1 MKYMKR
7 KILKLTILSLSIVFV
22 NLNVWGQESVLK
34 LDLETALKIAHD
46 NNPTIKIADIEI
58 QRVDYAKKEAIGALL
73 PSLNAIGQYTDNVMK
88 QVMFMPESFAVLMG
102 GQKYMEIGYKNSYNA
117 VLSTQVPIVNFT
129 LWQNIKNKQNDI
141 DIILEKSRAS
151 KIEMTK
157 QVKDAYYGVLLSKS
171 SLKVLE
177 QSHKNALETLKNIE
191 NSYKQGVV
199 SEYDFIRAQVNVNNL
214 NPILINAKNGVE
226 LAIMQLRMILS
237 LPAEQVIETQETL
250 ESFNDNITLFSPI
263 DKQTAL
269 SQNSDLKILDYN
281 IIGLQNQLKLIKT
294 QHLPM
299 LSASGNYIYQTQSED
314 FKFKD
319 YTWVS
324 SASIGLQLT
333 VPLFSGMQKVNQAKQ
348 VEMVIK
354 GLQLQRDYA
363 KDGINLQIQAAI
375 NQMKAAKEQLNVNKD
390 AINQAQRGY
399 EIAKVRYQVGSGT
412 ILELNDSELS
422 LTQSSLNY
430 QQSLYNFLSAQANVE
445 KIMGSIK

>member
-1 MKYMKR
+1 MKR
-7 KILKLTILSLSIVFV
+7 KFLKLTILSLSLAFI
-22 NLNVWGQESVLK
+22 NINVWGQESVLK
-34 LDLETALKIAHD
+34 LDLETALRIAHD

-73 PSLNAIGQYTDNVMK
+73 PSLNAVGQYTDNVMK
-88 QVMFMPESFAVLMG
+88 QVMFMPESFSALMG
-102 GQKYMEIGYKNSYNA
+102 GQKYMEMGYKNSYNG
-117 VLSTQVPIVNFT
+117 VLSTQIPIVNFT

-141 DIILEKSRAS
+141 DIIIEKSRAS

-214 NPILINAKNGVE
+214 NPILINAKNGVD

-237 LPAEQVIETQETL
+237 LPAEQNIETQETL
-250 ESFNDNITLFSPI
+250 ESFNKNISLFSQI
-263 DKQTAL
+263 DKETAL
-269 SQNSDLKILDYN
+269 TQNSDLKILDYN
-281 IIGLQNQLKLIKT
+281 ITGLENQLKLINT

-314 FKFKD
+314 FNFKE
-319 YTWVS
+319 YNWVS

-348 VEMVIK
+348 VKMAIK
-354 GLQLQRDYA
+354 GLQLQREYA

-390 AINQAQRGY
+390 AIKQAERGY

-445 KIMGSIK
+445 KIMGNIK

>member
-7 KILKLTILSLSIVFV
+7 KILKLAILSLSFAFV
-22 NLNVWGQESVLK
+22 NVNLLGQESVLK

-73 PSLNAIGQYTDNVMK
+73 PNLNAVGQYTDNVMK
-88 QVMFMPESFAVLMG
+88 QVMFMPESFSALMG
-102 GQKYMEIGYKNSYNA
+102 GQKYMEMGYKNSYSG
-117 VLSTQVPIVNFT
+117 VLSTQIPIVNFT

-141 DIILEKSRAS
+141 DIIIEKSRAS

-157 QVKDAYYGVLLSKS
+157 QVKDAYFGVLLSKS

-250 ESFNDNITLFSPI
+250 ESFNDNITLFSEI
-263 DKQTAL
+263 NKETAL

-281 IIGLQNQLKLIKT
+281 INGLKNQLKLINT

-314 FKFKD
+314 FNFKE
-319 YTWVS
+319 YNWVS

-348 VEMVIK
+348 VKMAIK
-354 GLQLQRDYA
+354 GLQLQREYA
-363 KDGINLQIQAAI
+363 KDGINLQIQAAL

-390 AINQAQRGY
+390 AINQAKRGY

-430 QQSLYNFLSAQANVE
+430 QQSLYNFLAAQANVE

>member
-1 MKYMKR
+1 MKR
-7 KILKLTILSLSIVFV
+7 KFLKLTILSLSLTFI
-22 NLNVWGQESVLK
+22 NINVWGQESVLK
-34 LDLETALKIAHD
+34 LDLETALRIAHD

-73 PSLNAIGQYTDNVMK
+73 PSLNAVGQYTDNVMK
-88 QVMFMPESFAVLMG
+88 QVMFMPESFSALMG
-102 GQKYMEIGYKNSYNA
+102 GQKYMEMGYKNSYNGI
-117 VLSTQVPIVNFT
+117 LSTQIPIVNFT

-141 DIILEKSRAS
+141 DIIIEKSRAS

-214 NPILINAKNGVE
+214 NPILINAKNGVD

-237 LPAEQVIETQETL
+237 LPAEQNIETQETL
-250 ESFNDNITLFSPI
+250 ESFNKNISLFSQI
-263 DKQTAL
+263 DKETAL
-269 SQNSDLKILDYN
+269 TQNSDLKILDYN
-281 IIGLQNQLKLIKT
+281 ITGLENQLKLINT

-314 FKFKD
+314 FNFKE
-319 YTWVS
+319 YNWVS

-348 VEMVIK
+348 VKMAIK
-354 GLQLQRDYA
+354 GLQLQREYA

-390 AINQAQRGY
+390 AIKQAERGY

-445 KIMGSIK
+445 KIMGNIK

>member
-1 MKYMKR
+1 MKI
-7 KILKLTILSLSIVFV
+7 KILKLTILSLSLAFV
-22 NLNVWGQESVLK
+22 NINVLGQESVLK
-34 LDLETALKIAHD
+34 LDLETALRIAHD

-58 QRVDYAKKEAIGALL
+58 QKVDYAKKEAIGALL
-73 PSLNAIGQYTDNVMK
+73 PSLNAVGQYTDNVMK
-88 QVMFMPESFAVLMG
+88 QVMFMPESFSALMG
-102 GQKYMEIGYKNSYNA
+102 GQKYMEMGYKNSYNG
-117 VLSTQVPIVNFT
+117 VLSTQIPIINFT

-141 DIILEKSRAS
+141 DIIIEKSRAS

-237 LPAEQVIETQETL
+237 LPAEQNIETQETL
-250 ESFNDNITLFSPI
+250 ESFNNNISMFSQI
-263 DKQTAL
+263 DKETAL
-269 SQNSDLKILDYN
+269 TQNSDLKILDYN
-281 IIGLQNQLKLIKT
+281 ITGLENQLKLINT

-314 FKFKD
+314 FNFKE
-319 YTWVS
+319 YNWVS
-324 SASIGLQLT
+324 SSSIGLQLT

-348 VEMVIK
+348 VKMAIK
-354 GLQLQRDYA
+354 GLQLQREYA

-390 AINQAQRGY
+390 AIKQAERGY

-445 KIMGSIK
+445 KIMGNIK

>member
-1 MKYMKR
+1 MKI
-7 KILKLTILSLSIVFV
+7 KILKLTILSLSLAFV
-22 NLNVWGQESVLK
+22 NINVLGQESVLK
-34 LDLETALKIAHD
+34 LDLETALRIAHD

-73 PSLNAIGQYTDNVMK
+73 PSLNAVGQYTDNVMK
-88 QVMFMPESFAVLMG
+88 QVMFMPESFSALMG
-102 GQKYMEIGYKNSYNA
+102 GQKYMEMGYKNSYNG
-117 VLSTQVPIVNFT
+117 VLSTQIPIVNFT

-141 DIILEKSRAS
+141 DIIIEKSRAS

-214 NPILINAKNGVE
+214 NPILINAKNGVD

-237 LPAEQVIETQETL
+237 LPAEQNIETQETL
-250 ESFNDNITLFSPI
+250 ESFNKNISLFSQI
-263 DKQTAL
+263 DKETAL
-269 SQNSDLKILDYN
+269 IQNSDLKILDYN
-281 IIGLQNQLKLIKT
+281 ITGLENQLKLINT

-314 FKFKD
+314 FNFKE
-319 YTWVS
+319 YNWVS
-324 SASIGLQLT
+324 SSSIGLQLT

-348 VEMVIK
+348 VKMAIK
-354 GLQLQRDYA
+354 GLQLQREYA

-390 AINQAQRGY
+390 AIKQAERGY

-445 KIMGSIK
+445 KIMGNIN

>member
-1 MKYMKR
+1 MKI
-7 KILKLTILSLSIVFV
+7 KILKLTILSLSLAFV
-22 NLNVWGQESVLK
+22 NINVLGQESVLK
-34 LDLETALKIAHD
+34 LDLETALRIAHD

-73 PSLNAIGQYTDNVMK
+73 PSLNAVGQYTDNVMK
-88 QVMFMPESFAVLMG
+88 QVMFMPESFSALMG
-102 GQKYMEIGYKNSYNA
+102 GQKYMEMGYKNSYNG
-117 VLSTQVPIVNFT
+117 VLSTQIPIVNFT

-141 DIILEKSRAS
+141 DIIIEKSRAS

-157 QVKDAYYGVLLSKS
+157 QVKDAYYGVLLSRS

-177 QSHKNALETLKNIE
+177 KSHKNALETLKNIE

-237 LPAEQVIETQETL
+237 LPAEQNIETQETL
-250 ESFNDNITLFSPI
+250 ESFNNNISMFSQI
-263 DKQTAL
+263 DKETAL
-269 SQNSDLKILDYN
+269 IQNSDLKILDYN
-281 IIGLQNQLKLIKT
+281 ITGLENQLKLINT

-314 FKFKD
+314 FNFKE
-319 YTWVS
+319 YNWVS
-324 SASIGLQLT
+324 SSSIGLQLT

-348 VEMVIK
+348 VKMAIK
-354 GLQLQRDYA
+354 GLQLQREYA

-390 AINQAQRGY
+390 AIKQAERGY

-445 KIMGSIK
+445 KIMGNIK

>member
-1 MKYMKR
+1 MKR
-7 KILKLTILSLSIVFV
+7 KFLKLTILSLSLAFV
-22 NLNVWGQESVLK
+22 NINVLGQESVLK
-34 LDLETALKIAHD
+34 LDLETALRIAHD

-73 PSLNAIGQYTDNVMK
+73 PSLNAVGQYTDNVMK
-88 QVMFMPESFAVLMG
+88 QVMFMPESFSALMG
-102 GQKYMEIGYKNSYNA
+102 GQKYMEVGYKNSYNG
-117 VLSTQVPIVNFT
+117 VLSTQIPIVNFT

-141 DIILEKSRAS
+141 DIIIEKSRAS

-214 NPILINAKNGVE
+214 NPILINAKNGVD

-237 LPAEQVIETQETL
+237 LPAEQNIETQETL
-250 ESFNDNITLFSPI
+250 ESFNKNISLFSQI
-263 DKQTAL
+263 DKETAL
-269 SQNSDLKILDYN
+269 TQNSDLKILDYN
-281 IIGLQNQLKLIKT
+281 ITGLENQLKLINT

-314 FKFKD
+314 FNFKE
-319 YTWVS
+319 YNWVS

-348 VEMVIK
+348 VKMAIK
-354 GLQLQRDYA
+354 GLQLQREYA

-390 AINQAQRGY
+390 AIKQAERGY

-445 KIMGSIK
+445 KIMGNIK

>member
-1 MKYMKR
+1 MKI
-7 KILKLTILSLSIVFV
+7 KILKLTILSLSLAFV
-22 NLNVWGQESVLK
+22 NINVLGQESVLK
-34 LDLETALKIAHD
+34 LDLETALRIAHD

-58 QRVDYAKKEAIGALL
+58 QKVDYAKKEAIGALL
-73 PSLNAIGQYTDNVMK
+73 PSLNAVGQYTDNVMK
-88 QVMFMPESFAVLMG
+88 QVMFMPESFSALMG
-102 GQKYMEIGYKNSYNA
+102 GQKYMEMGYKNSYNG
-117 VLSTQVPIVNFT
+117 VLSTQIPIINFT

-141 DIILEKSRAS
+141 DIIIEKSRAS

-214 NPILINAKNGVE
+214 NPILINAKNGVD

-237 LPAEQVIETQETL
+237 LPAEQNIETQETL
-250 ESFNDNITLFSPI
+250 ESFNKNISLFSQI
-263 DKQTAL
+263 DKETAL
-269 SQNSDLKILDYN
+269 TQNSDLKILDYN
-281 IIGLQNQLKLIKT
+281 ITALENQLKLINT

-314 FKFKD
+314 FNFKE
-319 YTWVS
+319 YNWVS

-348 VEMVIK
+348 VKMAIK
-354 GLQLQRDYA
+354 GLQLQREYA

-390 AINQAQRGY
+390 AIKQAERGY

-445 KIMGSIK
+445 KIMGNIK

>member
-1 MKYMKR
+1 MKI
-7 KILKLTILSLSIVFV
+7 KILKLTILSLSLAFV
-22 NLNVWGQESVLK
+22 NINVLGQESVLK
-34 LDLETALKIAHD
+34 LDLETALRIAHD

-73 PSLNAIGQYTDNVMK
+73 PSLNAVGQYTDNVMK
-88 QVMFMPESFAVLMG
+88 QVMFMPESFSALMG
-102 GQKYMEIGYKNSYNA
+102 GQKYMEMGYKNSYNG
-117 VLSTQVPIVNFT
+117 VLSTQIPIVNFT

-141 DIILEKSRAS
+141 DIIIEKSRAS

-214 NPILINAKNGVE
+214 NPILINAKNGVD

-237 LPAEQVIETQETL
+237 LPAEQNIETQETL
-250 ESFNDNITLFSPI
+250 ESFNKNISLFSQI
-263 DKQTAL
+263 DKETAL
-269 SQNSDLKILDYN
+269 TQNSDLKILDYN
-281 IIGLQNQLKLIKT
+281 ITGLENQLKLINT

-314 FKFKD
+314 FNFKE
-319 YTWVS
+319 YNWVS

-348 VEMVIK
+348 VKMAIK
-354 GLQLQRDYA
+354 GLQLQREYA

-390 AINQAQRGY
+390 AIKQAERGY

-445 KIMGSIK
+445 KIMGNIK

>member
-1 MKYMKR
+1 MKR
-7 KILKLTILSLSIVFV
+7 KFLKLTILSLSLAFI
-22 NLNVWGQESVLK
+22 NINVWGQESVLK
-34 LDLETALKIAHD
+34 LDLETALRIAHD

-73 PSLNAIGQYTDNVMK
+73 PSLNAVGQYTDNVMK
-88 QVMFMPESFAVLMG
+88 QVMFMPESFSALMG
-102 GQKYMEIGYKNSYNA
+102 GQKYMEVGYKNSYNG
-117 VLSTQVPIVNFT
+117 VLSTQIPIVNFT

-141 DIILEKSRAS
+141 DIIIEKSRAS

-177 QSHKNALETLKNIE
+177 KSHKNALETLKNIE

-237 LPAEQVIETQETL
+237 LPAEQNIETQETL
-250 ESFNDNITLFSPI
+250 ESFNKNISLFSQI
-263 DKQTAL
+263 DKETAL
-269 SQNSDLKILDYN
+269 TQNSDLKVLDYN
-281 IIGLQNQLKLIKT
+281 ITGLENQLKLINT

-314 FKFKD
+314 FNFKE
-319 YTWVS
+319 YNWVS

-348 VEMVIK
+348 VKMAIK
-354 GLQLQRDYA
+354 GLQLQREYA

-390 AINQAQRGY
+390 AIKQAERGY

-445 KIMGSIK
+445 KIMGNIK

>member
-1 MKYMKR
+1 MKR
-7 KILKLTILSLSIVFV
+7 KILKLTILSLSLFCFSF
-22 NLNVWGQESVLK
+22 NSFSQEQVLH

-46 NNPTIKIADIEI
+46 NNPTIKIAEIEV

-73 PSLNAIGQYTDNVMK
+73 PSVNAVGQYTDNVMK
-88 QVMFMPESFAVLMG
+88 QVMFMPESFSALMG
-102 GQKYMEIGYKNSYNA
+102 GQKFMEIGYKNSFIGNVSA
-117 VLSTQVPIVNFT
+117 QLPLINFSI
-129 LWQNIKNKQNDI
+129 WQNIKNKQNDI
-141 DIILEKSRAS
+141 DIILEKSRVS

-157 QVKDAYYGVLLSKS
+157 QVKDAYYGVLLSQS

-214 NPILINAKNGVE
+214 NPALINARNGVE

-237 LPAEQVIETQETL
+237 LPAQQKIETNETL
-250 ESFNDNITLFSPI
+250 ETFSDKLISYSQIDN
-263 DKQTAL
+263 QTILA
-269 SQNSDLKILDYN
+269 QNSDLRILDYN
-281 IIGLQNQLKLIKT
+281 IVGLENQLKLINT

-299 LSASGNYIYQTQSED
+299 LSASGNYLYQTQAED

-319 YTWVS
+319 YNWVG

-333 VPLFSGMQKVNQAKQ
+333 VPLFAGMQKVNQAKQ
-348 VEMVIK
+348 VKMAIK
-354 GLQLQRDYA
+354 GLQIQREYA
-363 KDGINLQIQAAI
+363 KEGINLQVQAAI
-375 NQMKAAKEQLNVNKD
+375 NQMNAAKEQLNVNKD
-390 AINQAQRGY
+390 AIKQAERGY

-430 QQSLYNFLSAQANVE
+430 QQSLYNFLSAQANLE
-445 KIMGSIK
+445 KIMGTKE

>member
-1 MKYMKR
+1 MKI
-7 KILKLTILSLSIVFV
+7 KILKLTILSLSLAFV
-22 NLNVWGQESVLK
+22 NINVLGQESVLK
-34 LDLETALKIAHD
+34 LDLETALRIAHD

-73 PSLNAIGQYTDNVMK
+73 PSLNAVGQYTDNVMK
-88 QVMFMPESFAVLMG
+88 QVMFMPESFSALMG
-102 GQKYMEIGYKNSYNA
+102 GQKYMEMGYKNSYNG
-117 VLSTQVPIVNFT
+117 VLSTQIPIVNFT

-141 DIILEKSRAS
+141 DIIIEKSRAS

-237 LPAEQVIETQETL
+237 LPAEQNIETQETL
-250 ESFNDNITLFSPI
+250 ESFNKNISLFSQI
-263 DKQTAL
+263 DKETAL
-269 SQNSDLKILDYN
+269 TQNSDLKILDYN
-281 IIGLQNQLKLIKT
+281 ITALENQLKLINT

-314 FKFKD
+314 FNFKE
-319 YTWVS
+319 YNWVS

-348 VEMVIK
+348 VKMAIK
-354 GLQLQRDYA
+354 GLQLQREYA

-390 AINQAQRGY
+390 AIKQAERGY

-445 KIMGSIK
+445 KIMGNIK

>member
-1 MKYMKR
+1 MKI
-7 KILKLTILSLSIVFV
+7 KILKLTILSLSLAFV
-22 NLNVWGQESVLK
+22 NINVLGQESVLK
-34 LDLETALKIAHD
+34 LDLETALRIAHD

-73 PSLNAIGQYTDNVMK
+73 PSLNAVGQYTDNVMK
-88 QVMFMPESFAVLMG
+88 QVMFMPESFSALMG
-102 GQKYMEIGYKNSYNA
+102 GQKYMEMGYKNSYNG
-117 VLSTQVPIVNFT
+117 VLSTQIPIVNFT

-141 DIILEKSRAS
+141 DIIIEKSRAS

-237 LPAEQVIETQETL
+237 LPAEQNIETQETL
-250 ESFNDNITLFSPI
+250 ESFNNNISLFSQI
-263 DKQTAL
+263 DKETAL
-269 SQNSDLKILDYN
+269 IQNSDLKILDYN
-281 IIGLQNQLKLIKT
+281 ITGLENQLKLINT

-314 FKFKD
+314 FNFKE
-319 YTWVS
+319 YNWVS
-324 SASIGLQLT
+324 SSSIGLQLT

-348 VEMVIK
+348 VKMAIK
-354 GLQLQRDYA
+354 GLQLQREYA

-390 AINQAQRGY
+390 AIKQAERGY

-445 KIMGSIK
+445 KIMGNIK

>member
-1 MKYMKR
+1 MKI
-7 KILKLTILSLSIVFV
+7 KILKLTILSLSLAFV
-22 NLNVWGQESVLK
+22 NINVLGQESVLK
-34 LDLETALKIAHD
+34 LDLETALRIAHD

-73 PSLNAIGQYTDNVMK
+73 PSLNAVGQYTDNVMK
-88 QVMFMPESFAVLMG
+88 QVMFMPESFSALMG
-102 GQKYMEIGYKNSYNA
+102 GQKYMEVGYKNSYNG
-117 VLSTQVPIVNFT
+117 VLSTQIPIVNFT

-141 DIILEKSRAS
+141 DIIIEKSRAS

-214 NPILINAKNGVE
+214 NPILINAKNGVD

-237 LPAEQVIETQETL
+237 LPAEQNIETQETL
-250 ESFNDNITLFSPI
+250 ESFNKNISLFSQI
-263 DKQTAL
+263 DKETAL
-269 SQNSDLKILDYN
+269 TQNSDLKILDYN
-281 IIGLQNQLKLIKT
+281 ITGLENQLKLINT

-314 FKFKD
+314 FNFKE
-319 YTWVS
+319 YNWVS

-348 VEMVIK
+348 VKMAIK
-354 GLQLQRDYA
+354 GLQLQREYA

-390 AINQAQRGY
+390 AIKQAERGY

-445 KIMGSIK
+445 KIMGNIK

>member
-1 MKYMKR
+1 MKI
-7 KILKLTILSLSIVFV
+7 KILKLTILSLSLAFV
-22 NLNVWGQESVLK
+22 NINVLGQESVLK
-34 LDLETALKIAHD
+34 LDLETALRIAHD

-73 PSLNAIGQYTDNVMK
+73 PSLNAVGQYTDNVMK
-88 QVMFMPESFAVLMG
+88 QVMFMPESFSALMG
-102 GQKYMEIGYKNSYNA
+102 GQKYMEMGYKNSYNG
-117 VLSTQVPIVNFT
+117 VLSTQIPIVNFT

-141 DIILEKSRAS
+141 DIIIEKSRAS

-214 NPILINAKNGVE
+214 NPILINAKNGVD

-237 LPAEQVIETQETL
+237 LPAEQNIETQETL
-250 ESFNDNITLFSPI
+250 ESFNKNISLFSQI
-263 DKQTAL
+263 DKETAL
-269 SQNSDLKILDYN
+269 TQNSDLKILDYN
-281 IIGLQNQLKLIKT
+281 ITGLENQLKLINT

-314 FKFKD
+314 FNFKE
-319 YTWVS
+319 YNWVS

-348 VEMVIK
+348 VKMAIK
-354 GLQLQRDYA
+354 GLQLQREYA

-390 AINQAQRGY
+390 AIKQAERGY

-445 KIMGSIK
+445 KIMGNIN

>member
-1 MKYMKR
+1 MKI
-7 KILKLTILSLSIVFV
+7 KILKLTILSLSLAFV
-22 NLNVWGQESVLK
+22 NINVLGQESVLK
-34 LDLETALKIAHD
+34 LDLETALRIAHD

-73 PSLNAIGQYTDNVMK
+73 PSLNAVGQYTDNVMK
-88 QVMFMPESFAVLMG
+88 QVMFMPESFSALMG
-102 GQKYMEIGYKNSYNA
+102 GQKYMEVGYKNSYNG
-117 VLSTQVPIVNFT
+117 VLSTQIPIVNFT

-141 DIILEKSRAS
+141 DIIIEKSRAS

-177 QSHKNALETLKNIE
+177 KSHKNALETLKNIE

-214 NPILINAKNGVE
+214 NPILINAKNGVD

-237 LPAEQVIETQETL
+237 LPAEQNIETQETL
-250 ESFNDNITLFSPI
+250 ESFNKNISLFSQI
-263 DKQTAL
+263 DKETAL
-269 SQNSDLKILDYN
+269 TQNSDLKILDYN
-281 IIGLQNQLKLIKT
+281 ITGLENQLKLINT

-314 FKFKD
+314 FNFKE
-319 YTWVS
+319 YNWVS

-348 VEMVIK
+348 VKMAIK
-354 GLQLQRDYA
+354 GLQLQREYA

-390 AINQAQRGY
+390 AIKQAERGY

-445 KIMGSIK
+445 KIMGNIK

>member
-1 MKYMKR
+1 MKI
-7 KILKLTILSLSIVFV
+7 KILKLTILSLSLAFV
-22 NLNVWGQESVLK
+22 NINVLGQESVLK
-34 LDLETALKIAHD
+34 LDLETALRIAHD

-73 PSLNAIGQYTDNVMK
+73 PSLNAVGQYTDNVMK
-88 QVMFMPESFAVLMG
+88 QVMFMPESFSALMG
-102 GQKYMEIGYKNSYNA
+102 GQKYMEMGYKNSYNG
-117 VLSTQVPIVNFT
+117 VLSTQIPIVNFT

-141 DIILEKSRAS
+141 DIIIEKSRAS

-157 QVKDAYYGVLLSKS
+157 QVKDAYYGVLLSRS

-177 QSHKNALETLKNIE
+177 KSHKNALETLKNIE

-214 NPILINAKNGVE
+214 NPILINAKNGVD

-237 LPAEQVIETQETL
+237 LPAEQNIETQETL
-250 ESFNDNITLFSPI
+250 ESFNKNISLFSQI
-263 DKQTAL
+263 DKETAL
-269 SQNSDLKILDYN
+269 TQNSDLKILDYN
-281 IIGLQNQLKLIKT
+281 ITALENQLKLINT

-314 FKFKD
+314 FNFKE
-319 YTWVS
+319 YNWVS

-348 VEMVIK
+348 VKMAIK
-354 GLQLQRDYA
+354 GLQLQREYA
-363 KDGINLQIQAAI
+363 KDGINLQIQAAL

-390 AINQAQRGY
+390 AINQAKRGY

-445 KIMGSIK
+445 KIMGNIK

>member
-1 MKYMKR
+1 MKI
-7 KILKLTILSLSIVFV
+7 KILKLTILSLSLAFV
-22 NLNVWGQESVLK
+22 NINVLGQESVLK
-34 LDLETALKIAHD
+34 LDLETALRIAHD

-73 PSLNAIGQYTDNVMK
+73 PSLNAVGQYTDNVMK
-88 QVMFMPESFAVLMG
+88 QVMFMPESFSALMG
-102 GQKYMEIGYKNSYNA
+102 GQKYMEMGYKNSYNG
-117 VLSTQVPIVNFT
+117 VLSTQIPIVNFT

-141 DIILEKSRAS
+141 DIIIEKSRAS

-237 LPAEQVIETQETL
+237 LPAEQNIETQETL
-250 ESFNDNITLFSPI
+250 ESFNKNISLFSQI
-263 DKQTAL
+263 DKETAL
-269 SQNSDLKILDYN
+269 TQNSDLKILDYN
-281 IIGLQNQLKLIKT
+281 ITGLENQLKLINT

-314 FKFKD
+314 FNFKE
-319 YTWVS
+319 YNWVS

-348 VEMVIK
+348 VKMAIK
-354 GLQLQRDYA
+354 GLQLQREYA

-390 AINQAQRGY
+390 AIKQAERGY

-445 KIMGSIK
+445 KIMGNIK

>member
-1 MKYMKR
+1 MKI
-7 KILKLTILSLSIVFV
+7 KILKLTILSLSLAFV
-22 NLNVWGQESVLK
+22 NINVLGQESVLK
-34 LDLETALKIAHD
+34 LDLETALRIAHD
-46 NNPTIKIADIEI
+46 KNPTIKIADIEI

-73 PSLNAIGQYTDNVMK
+73 PSLNAVGQYTDNVMK
-88 QVMFMPESFAVLMG
+88 QVMFMPESFSALMG
-102 GQKYMEIGYKNSYNA
+102 GQKYMEMGYKNSYNG
-117 VLSTQVPIVNFT
+117 VLSTQIPIVNFT

-141 DIILEKSRAS
+141 DIIIEKSRAS

-214 NPILINAKNGVE
+214 NPILINAKNGVD

-237 LPAEQVIETQETL
+237 LPAEQNIETQETL
-250 ESFNDNITLFSPI
+250 ESFNKNISLFSQI
-263 DKQTAL
+263 DKETAL
-269 SQNSDLKILDYN
+269 TQNSDLKILDYN
-281 IIGLQNQLKLIKT
+281 ITALENQLKLINT

-314 FKFKD
+314 FNFKE
-319 YTWVS
+319 YNWVS

-348 VEMVIK
+348 VKMAIK
-354 GLQLQRDYA
+354 GLQLQREYA

-390 AINQAQRGY
+390 AIKQAERGY

-430 QQSLYNFLSAQANVE
+430 QQSIYNFLSAQANVE
-445 KIMGSIK
+445 KIMGNIK

>member
-1 MKYMKR
+1 MKI
-7 KILKLTILSLSIVFV
+7 KILKLTILSLSLAFV
-22 NLNVWGQESVLK
+22 NINVLGQESVLK
-34 LDLETALKIAHD
+34 LDLETALRIAHD

-73 PSLNAIGQYTDNVMK
+73 PSLNAVGQYTDNVMK
-88 QVMFMPESFAVLMG
+88 QVMFMPESFSALMG
-102 GQKYMEIGYKNSYNA
+102 GQKYMEMGYKNSYNG
-117 VLSTQVPIVNFT
+117 VLSTQIPIINFT

-141 DIILEKSRAS
+141 DIIIEKSRAS

-237 LPAEQVIETQETL
+237 LPAEQNIETQETL
-250 ESFNDNITLFSPI
+250 ESFNNNISMFSQI
-263 DKQTAL
+263 DKETAL
-269 SQNSDLKILDYN
+269 IQNSDLKILDYN
-281 IIGLQNQLKLIKT
+281 ITGLENQLKLINT

-314 FKFKD
+314 FNFKE
-319 YTWVS
+319 YNWVS

-348 VEMVIK
+348 VKMAIK
-354 GLQLQRDYA
+354 GLQLQREYA

-390 AINQAQRGY
+390 AIKQAERGY

-445 KIMGSIK
+445 KIMGNIN

>member
-1 MKYMKR
+1 MKR
-7 KILKLTILSLSIVFV
+7 KFLKLTILSLSLAFI
-22 NLNVWGQESVLK
+22 NINVWGQESVLK
-34 LDLETALKIAHD
+34 LDLETALRIAHD

-73 PSLNAIGQYTDNVMK
+73 PSLNAVGQYTDNVMK
-88 QVMFMPESFAVLMG
+88 QVMFMPESFSALMG
-102 GQKYMEIGYKNSYNA
+102 GQKYMEVGYKNSYNG
-117 VLSTQVPIVNFT
+117 VLSTQIPIVNFT

-141 DIILEKSRAS
+141 DIIIEKSRAS

-214 NPILINAKNGVE
+214 NPILINAKNGVD

-237 LPAEQVIETQETL
+237 LPAEQNIETQETL
-250 ESFNDNITLFSPI
+250 ESFNKNISLFSQI
-263 DKQTAL
+263 DKETAL
-269 SQNSDLKILDYN
+269 TQNSDLKILDYN
-281 IIGLQNQLKLIKT
+281 ITGLENQLKLINT

-314 FKFKD
+314 FNFKE
-319 YTWVS
+319 YNWVS

-348 VEMVIK
+348 VKMAIK
-354 GLQLQRDYA
+354 GLQLQREYA

-390 AINQAQRGY
+390 AIKQAERGY

-445 KIMGSIK
+445 KIMGNIK

>member
-7 KILKLTILSLSIVFV
+7 KILNLAILSLSLAFV
-22 NLNVWGQESVLK
+22 NINVWGQETVLK
-34 LDLETALKIAHD
+34 LDLETALRIAHD

-73 PSLNAIGQYTDNVMK
+73 PSLNAVGQYTDNVMK
-88 QVMFMPESFAVLMG
+88 QVMFMPESFSALMG
-102 GQKYMEIGYKNSYNA
+102 GQKYMEMGYKNSYSG
-117 VLSTQVPIVNFT
+117 VLSTQIPIVNFT

-141 DIILEKSRAS
+141 DIIIEKSRAS

-157 QVKDAYYGVLLSKS
+157 QVKDAYFGVLLSKS

-226 LAIMQLRMILS
+226 LATMQLRMILS
-237 LPAEQVIETQETL
+237 LPAEQIIETQETL
-250 ESFNDNITLFSPI
+250 ESFNDNIALFSEI
-263 DKQTAL
+263 NKETAL

-281 IIGLQNQLKLIKT
+281 INGLKNQLKLINT

-314 FKFKD
+314 FKFKE
-319 YTWVS
+319 YNWVS

-348 VEMVIK
+348 VKMAIK
-354 GLQLQRDYA
+354 GLQLQREYA
-363 KDGINLQIQAAI
+363 KDGINLQIQAAL

-390 AINQAQRGY
+390 AINQAKRGY

>member
-1 MKYMKR
+1 MKI
-7 KILKLTILSLSIVFV
+7 KILKLTILSLSLAFV
-22 NLNVWGQESVLK
+22 NINVLGQESVLK
-34 LDLETALKIAHD
+34 LDLETALRIAHD

-73 PSLNAIGQYTDNVMK
+73 PSLNAVGQYTDNVMK
-88 QVMFMPESFAVLMG
+88 QVMFMPESFSALMG
-102 GQKYMEIGYKNSYNA
+102 GQKYMEMGYKNSYNG
-117 VLSTQVPIVNFT
+117 VLSTQIPIINFT

-141 DIILEKSRAS
+141 DIIIEKSRAS

-237 LPAEQVIETQETL
+237 LPAEQNIETQETL
-250 ESFNDNITLFSPI
+250 ESFNKNISLFSQI
-263 DKQTAL
+263 DKETAL
-269 SQNSDLKILDYN
+269 TQNSDLKILDYN
-281 IIGLQNQLKLIKT
+281 ITGLENQLKLINT

-314 FKFKD
+314 FNFKE
-319 YTWVS
+319 YNWVS
-324 SASIGLQLT
+324 SSSIGLQLT

-348 VEMVIK
+348 VKMAIK
-354 GLQLQRDYA
+354 GLQLQREYA

-390 AINQAQRGY
+390 AIKQAERGY

-445 KIMGSIK
+445 KIMGNIN

>member
-1 MKYMKR
+1 MKI
-7 KILKLTILSLSIVFV
+7 KILKLTILSLSLAFV
-22 NLNVWGQESVLK
+22 NINVLGQESVLK
-34 LDLETALKIAHD
+34 LDLETALRIAHD

-73 PSLNAIGQYTDNVMK
+73 PSLNAVGQYTDNVMK
-88 QVMFMPESFAVLMG
+88 QVMFMPESFSALMG
-102 GQKYMEIGYKNSYNA
+102 GQKYMEMGYKNSYNG
-117 VLSTQVPIVNFT
+117 VLSTQIPIVNFT

-141 DIILEKSRAS
+141 NIIIEKSRAS

-157 QVKDAYYGVLLSKS
+157 QVKDAYYGVLLSRS

-214 NPILINAKNGVE
+214 NPILINAKNGVD

-237 LPAEQVIETQETL
+237 LPAEQNIETQETL
-250 ESFNDNITLFSPI
+250 ESFNKNISLFSQI
-263 DKQTAL
+263 DKETAL
-269 SQNSDLKILDYN
+269 TQNSDLKILDYN
-281 IIGLQNQLKLIKT
+281 ITALENQLKLINT

-314 FKFKD
+314 FNFKE
-319 YTWVS
+319 YNWVS

-348 VEMVIK
+348 VKMAIK
-354 GLQLQRDYA
+354 GLQLQREYA

-390 AINQAQRGY
+390 AIKQAERGY

-445 KIMGSIK
+445 KIMGNIK

>member
-1 MKYMKR
+1 MKI
-7 KILKLTILSLSIVFV
+7 KILKLTILSLSLAFV
-22 NLNVWGQESVLK
+22 NINVLGQESVLK
-34 LDLETALKIAHD
+34 LDLETALRIAHD

-73 PSLNAIGQYTDNVMK
+73 PSLNAVGQYTDNVMK
-88 QVMFMPESFAVLMG
+88 QVMFMPESFSALMG
-102 GQKYMEIGYKNSYNA
+102 GQKYMEMGYKNSYNG
-117 VLSTQVPIVNFT
+117 VLSTQIPIINFT

-141 DIILEKSRAS
+141 DIIIEKSRAS

-237 LPAEQVIETQETL
+237 LPAEQNIETQETL
-250 ESFNDNITLFSPI
+250 ESFNNNISMFSQI
-263 DKQTAL
+263 DKETAL
-269 SQNSDLKILDYN
+269 IQNSDLKILDYN
-281 IIGLQNQLKLIKT
+281 ITGLENQLKLINT

-314 FKFKD
+314 FNFKE
-319 YTWVS
+319 YNWVS
-324 SASIGLQLT
+324 SSSIGLQLT

-348 VEMVIK
+348 VKMAIK
-354 GLQLQRDYA
+354 GLQLQREYA

-390 AINQAQRGY
+390 AIKQAERGY

-445 KIMGSIK
+445 KIMGNIK